1 MIKYSVGDDNMLHNE
16 ARKLVLEAWDKTH
29 NAKEIAKYFSVNE
42 STIYRLV
49 EKRTRTGSYETRTY
63 LRGRK
68 PILTEKQHQ
77 DILELVQKQ
86 PDITMNEII
95 EILHLPVGNEAVR
108 RFLIKQGYTY
118 KKSLCMQK
126 NRSVPDVQIKRK
138 TWIENIAGAKPE
150 HQIYLDESGINTNLT
165 RHYAHAVHGKR
176 AIDAAPINTPAGT
189 TVLSS
194 IRLNG
199 SLVYTTYQGG
209 TTAQR
214 FREYMKEQLIPSLE
228 KDDVVIMDNMRS
240 HHAKIVTELLDKS
253 GISYLYLP
261 PYSPDLN
268 PIEKMWSKMKSI
280 LRKRKIRIASELPEA
295 VKAALEAVS
304 TNDCRGWFRA
314 CGICTN

>member
-1 MIKYSVGDDNMLHNE
+1 M
-16 ARKLVLEAWDKTH
+16 
-29 NAKEIAKYFSVNE
+29 
-42 STIYRLV
+42 
-49 EKRTRTGSYETRTY
+49 
-63 LRGRK
+63 
-68 PILTEKQHQ
+68 
-77 DILELVQKQ
+77 
-86 PDITMNEII
+86 
-95 EILHLPVGNEAVR
+95 
-108 RFLIKQGYTY
+108 
-118 KKSLCMQK
+118 
-126 NRSVPDVQIKRK
+126 QIKRSK
-138 TWIENIAGAKPE
+138 WTENISGAKAE
-150 HQIYLDESGINTNLT
+150 HQIYLDESGINTNLA

-176 AIDAAPINTPAGT
+176 AVDAAPINTPAGT

-214 FREYMKEQLIPSLE
+214 FLEYMEKQLIPSLG

-240 HHAKIVTELLDKS
+240 HHAKIVTELLDKA

-280 LRKRKIRIASELPEA
+280 LRKRKIRIAAELPEA
-295 VKAALEAVS
+295 VKSALETVS
-304 TNDCRGWFRA
+304 TKDCKGWFPA

>member
-1 MIKYSVGDDNMLHNE
+1 
-16 ARKLVLEAWDKTH
+16 
-29 NAKEIAKYFSVNE
+29 
-42 STIYRLV
+42 
-49 EKRTRTGSYETRTY
+49 
-63 LRGRK
+63 
-68 PILTEKQHQ
+68 
-77 DILELVQKQ
+77 
-86 PDITMNEII
+86 
-95 EILHLPVGNEAVR
+95 
-108 RFLIKQGYTY
+108 
-118 KKSLCMQK
+118 MQK
-126 NRSVPDVQIKRK
+126 NRGVPDVQIKRK

-150 HQIYLDESGINTNLT
+150 HQIYLDEIGINTNLT

-214 FREYMKEQLIPSLE
+214 FRDEYMKEQLIPSLE

-240 HHAKIVTELLDKS
+240 YHAKIVTELLDKS

-268 PIEKMWSKMKSI
+268 PIGKMWSKMKSI

>member
-1 MIKYSVGDDNMLHNE
+1 M
-16 ARKLVLEAWDKTH
+16 
-29 NAKEIAKYFSVNE
+29 
-42 STIYRLV
+42 
-49 EKRTRTGSYETRTY
+49 
-63 LRGRK
+63 
-68 PILTEKQHQ
+68 
-77 DILELVQKQ
+77 
-86 PDITMNEII
+86 
-95 EILHLPVGNEAVR
+95 
-108 RFLIKQGYTY
+108 
-118 KKSLCMQK
+118 
-126 NRSVPDVQIKRK
+126 
-138 TWIENIAGAKPE
+138 
-150 HQIYLDESGINTNLT
+150 
-165 RHYAHAVHGKR
+165 
-176 AIDAAPINTPAGT
+176 DATPINTPAGT

-214 FREYMKEQLIPSLE
+214 FREYIGKQLIPSLE

-240 HHAKIVTELLDKS
+240 HHAKIVTELLDKA

-268 PIEKMWSKMKSI
+268 HIEKMWSKMKSI

-304 TNDCRGWFRA
+304 TKDCRGWFRA